1 MVADPQSRG
10 ASRSSLQ
17 VGSKPQESKNT
28 YLNFGKITPD
38 HSAYLNR
45 SNMYD
50 LDGLNVGPVQRTLKV
65 EAVNLFP
72 EAMEV
77 HHTASLF

>member
-1 MVADPQSRG
+1 MLRALKHVIHFWQNVARY
-10 ASRSSLQ
+10 
-17 VGSKPQESKNT
+17 VGVS
-28 YLNFGKITPD
+28 D
-38 HSAYLNR
+38 C

-50 LDGLNVGPVQRTLKV
+50 LDGLNVGPVQRTPKV